1 MTNSKFVGI
10 RYRKSRCKLYGIQI
24 YARMNVGATYRDVHS
39 DEKSVSAFD
48 RSWHDTSRKT
58 KILTLSFTP
67 FAGDSLVARGS
78 SLQFTSRELE
88 TV

>member
-1 MTNSKFVGI
+1 MGI
-10 RYRKSRCKLYGIQI
+10 RYRKSRYKLYGIQI
-24 YARMNVGATYRDVHS
+24 YARNVGATYRDVHS

-78 SLQFTSRELE
+78 SLQLTSRELE